1 MTPQPLVGNRTA
13 DELHRNGGSGKLP
26 GSFRLGL
33 LRGGVEL
40 KQFFRAKEVVVFTF
54 ALPIVMMTM
63 FASIFHNRIQNAGVT
78 VSQLYVAAMLGAGL
92 MSTSFQSLGIGIAT
106 ERDEGCLRRLRAMPL
121 PRSAYFIGKLCL
133 VLVTGVAETV
143 LLLVAGVAFFGLEL
157 PTAPGKWFTF
167 VWVLVLGMVSCSL
180 LGIAMSSVPRHAKSA
195 APIMTLPFLILQFV
209 SGVYI
214 SIDSVSGWMLE
225 VGSLFPLKW
234 MCQGLRSVFLPD
246 RAKVLE
252 QAGDWELGRVALVL
266 GAWCIGGL
274 VLCLT
279 TFRWKNR
286 RDG

>member
-1 MTPQPLVGNRTA
+1 MTTQTLVGNRA
-13 DELHRNGGSGKLP
+13 ANEPRPDGGSGKLP
-26 GSFRLGL
+26 GLFRLGL
-33 LRGGVEL
+33 LRGGLEV
-40 KQFFRAKEVVVFTF
+40 KQFFRAKEAVVFTF

-63 FASIFHNRIQNAGVT
+63 FASIFHDKIQNAGIT

-106 ERDEGCLRRLRAMPL
+106 ERDEGYLRRLRAMPV

-143 LLLVAGVAFFGLEL
+143 LLLAAGVAFFGLEL

-167 VWVLVLGMVSCSL
+167 AWVLVLGMISCSL
-180 LGIAMSSVPRHAKSA
+180 LGIAMSSVPRDAKSA
-195 APIMTLPFLILQFV
+195 APIMSLPFLILQFV

-214 SIDSVSGWMLE
+214 SINSVSGWMLK

-234 MCQGLRSVFLPD
+234 MCQGFRAVFLPD
-246 RAKVLE
+246 QAKVLE

-266 GAWCIGGL
+266 GAWCMGGL

-279 TFRWKNR
+279 TFRWKSR
-286 RDG
+286 REG